1 MKGHKANNY
10 YATNKIT
17 RENNLYTTNKIAKT
31 VYQLK
36 FPLCWPRLNIFV
48 EAPQAQVSRV
58 NIYLQSVGQDF
69 TCLMKPHRHR

>member
-1 MKGHKANNY
+1 MTYIQTQEEKILNY
-10 YATNKIT
+10 KHDSNKQCT
-17 RENNLYTTNKIAKT
+17 H
-31 VYQLK
+31 LK
-36 FPLCWPRLNIFV
+36 FPLCWPRLNMFV